1 MKLKYRLAFTLAES
15 LITMMILSIIYVVIA
30 GVLRPGDVKKEV
42 LQKSGA
48 NMLYQLDFASK
59 QILARNTVNYTLYH
73 LKTSDGTEFLITEDD
88 ADEKLMKL
96 FRRYLKGIKNVNL
109 SAAYLSRVLVDE
121 TNTTITNVSPSS
133 FKYGFNLSNGTYLA
147 IKLNKNCTTT
157 ESYIYSPAQRQ
168 KREALRSCGLFFYDV
183 NGEKA
188 PNTLGVDQYIVSVGK
203 NGIK

>member
-30 GVLRPGDVKKEV
+30 GVLRPGDVKKDV

-73 LKTSDGTEFLITEDD
+73 LKTPDGTEFLITEDD

-121 TNTTITNVSPSS
+121 TNTTITDVSPTR
-133 FKYGFNLSNGTYLA
+133 FKHCFHFSNRT
-147 IKLNKNCTTT
+147 
-157 ESYIYSPAQRQ
+157 
-168 KREALRSCGLFFYDV
+168 
-183 NGEKA
+183 
-188 PNTLGVDQYIVSVGK
+188 
-203 NGIK
+203 